1 MTKWN
6 GLGLKSGLIRNSKA
20 EKLNLI
26 LCVLGCSA
34 AHSALI
40 VGLLL
45 DIWSIPH
52 EYPPQ
57 GESSLNWP
65 QLIGN
70 SPFPRIE
77 QEPASCECVAE
88 EGGWTEWS
96 TFTAQHN
103 AADDPVS

>member
-1 MTKWN
+1 MAVKKHSCIQQR
-6 GLGLKSGLIRNSKA
+6 GPLSGAALSFLQGTQSIAPASVQNPASLTARQVKGYRVDLREIQLI
-20 EKLNLI
+20 
-26 LCVLGCSA
+26 
-34 AHSALI
+34 
-40 VGLLL
+40 
-45 DIWSIPH
+45 
-52 EYPPQ
+52 
-57 GESSLNWP
+57 SLNWP